1 MDSRSS
7 VLKQYKMSTKA
18 KCLKGV
24 NNLREHHEEPDT
36 VILELE
42 VEEFWSGAG
51 HEVPP
56 GTAGLLARL

>member
-18 KCLKGV
+18 KYLKGV
-24 NNLREHHEEPDT
+24 NSLREHHEEPDT
-36 VILELE
+36 VMLELQ

-51 HEVPP
+51 REFPP
-56 GTAGLLARL
+56 GWWPAC